1 MKETLRKENYPM
13 NQWFSLTCD
22 RYGHLMTAVGGS
34 SSKINRS
41 GECPNPEQ
49 IPPAPST
56 ERKLEKPTPP
66 ESSLQTVVAKPPI
79 QRILVPID
87 ATHVK
92 PADLDPIL
100 KVARRFDAEITLLH
114 CYSTPPSFDYAVG
127 TSALAD
133 VTLHR
138 NRIMAQLVK
147 LCSDVQKSFA
157 KCRCIFTFESLTVA
171 IRRAS
176 ERLQADLIAVPFSLD
191 YASHCWTTGDLLD
204 ELIRRADCPVLG
216 FPRLK
221 ASSCSPL
228 RRKSNPRFKLHKEW

>member
-1 MKETLRKENYPM
+1 M

-34 SSKINRS
+34 SSKINRP
-41 GECPNPEQ
+41 GEDPKPEQ

-56 ERKLEKPTPP
+56 EGKLEKRTAP
-66 ESSLQTVVAKPPI
+66 ESPLQTAAEKPPI

-100 KVARRFDAEITLLH
+100 KVARRLDAEINLLH

-127 TSALAD
+127 ASALAD

-138 NRIMAQLVK
+138 NRIMAQLLK
-147 LCSDVQKSFA
+147 LCCDVQKSFA
-157 KCRCIFTFESLTVA
+157 KCRCIFTFGSLPVA

-176 ERLQADLIAVPFSLD
+176 ERLQADLIAVPLPLD
-191 YASHCWTTGDLLD
+191 FASHCWTTKDLLD
-204 ELIRRADCPVLG
+204 ELIRRANCPVLG
-216 FPRLK
+216 VPS
-221 ASSCSPL
+221 A
-228 RRKSNPRFKLHKEW
+228 